1 MGDSRLFRLF
11 LRGRHRVSAM
21 IQFNRVKKMSD
32 TAARK
37 QTSLSASAPPDR
49 PAARC
54 EQAVQTWIDMLDAGT
69 RLLRAGLR
77 REVGPSGDVD
87 AAYRRWYA
95 ARMQEHHCKV
105 KRLLQRLRDSEVE
118 HAG

>member
-1 MGDSRLFRLF
+1 M
-11 LRGRHRVSAM
+11 
-21 IQFNRVKKMSD
+21 NMSD
-32 TAARK
+32 TTARK
-37 QTSLSASAPPDR
+37 QALPSVIAPPER
-49 PAARC
+49 PAATC
-54 EQAVQTWIDMLDAGT
+54 ERAIETWIDMLDAGT
-69 RLLRAGLR
+69 KLLRAGLR

-105 KRLLQRLRDSEVE
+105 KRILQRLQDAEVE